1 MTMRRIIPF
10 FAAGALLAGCAHSGE
25 QATEVPLGEKA
36 QAALEKFE
44 PVGTRSCIN
53 LRTVRSTRIADDT
66 AIIYEVSGDRWFV
79 NRPSGGR
86 CSALQPGRA
95 LVTRLTTG
103 NLCSVDIV
111 RVIDPPSPM
120 DYGSCALGPFIE
132 YRKKK

>member
-1 MTMRRIIPF
+1 MRPIIPTL
-10 FAAGALLAGCAHSGE
+10 AAAILLTGCAHAGQST
-25 QATEVPLGEKA
+25 TEAPLGEKA
-36 QAALEKFE
+36 QAALETFE

-53 LRTVRSTRIADDT
+53 LRTVRSTRIVDDT
-66 AIIYEVSGDRWFV
+66 AIIYEVSADRWFV

-86 CSALQPGRA
+86 CAALQPGRA

-103 NLCSVDIV
+103 NLCNVDIV